1 MNYSHLKNSENNTF
15 LLILTKKNILSSLV
29 KITQQNRLRMCS
41 GVFHVYFFVHCSFFF
56 FIPLFYCLRSAD
68 DERVSR
74 TVEVETLI
82 PKLADKKNEKE
93 QDYKK
98 ASKQLHHIQ

>member
-1 MNYSHLKNSENNTF
+1 MFFMFIF
-15 LLILTKKNILSSLV
+15 LFILL
-29 KITQQNRLRMCS
+29 
-41 GVFHVYFFVHCSFFF
+41 FF
-56 FIPLFYCLRSAD
+56 FIPLFHCLRSAD

-82 PKLADKKNEKE
+82 PKLADQKNEKE

-98 ASKQLHHIQ
+98 TSKQLHHIK

>member
-1 MNYSHLKNSENNTF
+1 
-15 LLILTKKNILSSLV
+15 
-29 KITQQNRLRMCS
+29 MCS
-41 GVFHVYFFVHCSFFF
+41 GVFHVFFLFIVLFFF
-56 FIPLFYCLRSAD
+56 FIPLFHCLRSAD

>member
-1 MNYSHLKNSENNTF
+1 VFFMFIF
-15 LLILTKKNILSSLV
+15 LFIVL
-29 KITQQNRLRMCS
+29 
-41 GVFHVYFFVHCSFFF
+41 FF
-56 FIPLFYCLRSAD
+56 FIPFFHCLRSAD

-98 ASKQLHHIQ
+98 ASKQLRHIQ

>member
-1 MNYSHLKNSENNTF
+1 MFFMFILLFIVLFFSFF
-15 LLILTKKNILSSLV
+15 LL
-29 KITQQNRLRMCS
+29 
-41 GVFHVYFFVHCSFFF
+41 FH
-56 FIPLFYCLRSAD
+56 CLRSAD

-74 TVEVETLI
+74 TVEVETRI
-82 PKLADKKNEKE
+82 PNLADKKNEKE

>member
-1 MNYSHLKNSENNTF
+1 MF
-15 LLILTKKNILSSLV
+15 FMFILLFIVL
-29 KITQQNRLRMCS
+29 
-41 GVFHVYFFVHCSFFF
+41 FFF
-56 FIPLFYCLRSAD
+56 FIPLFHCLRSAD

-74 TVEVETLI
+74 TVEVETRI
-82 PKLADKKNEKE
+82 PNLADKKNEKE

>member
-1 MNYSHLKNSENNTF
+1 MFFMFMF
-15 LLILTKKNILSSLV
+15 LFILL
-29 KITQQNRLRMCS
+29 
-41 GVFHVYFFVHCSFFF
+41 FF
-56 FIPLFYCLRSAD
+56 FIRLFHSLRSAD

-98 ASKQLHHIQ
+98 ESKQLHHIQ

>member
-1 MNYSHLKNSENNTF
+1 MFFMFIF
-15 LLILTKKNILSSLV
+15 LFIVL
-29 KITQQNRLRMCS
+29 
-41 GVFHVYFFVHCSFFF
+41 FF
-56 FIPLFYCLRSAD
+56 FIPLFYCLRSPD

>member
-1 MNYSHLKNSENNTF
+1 MFFMFFF
-15 LLILTKKNILSSLV
+15 L
-29 KITQQNRLRMCS
+29 
-41 GVFHVYFFVHCSFFF
+41 HCSFFF
-56 FIPLFYCLRSAD
+56 FIPLFHCLRSAD

>member
-1 MNYSHLKNSENNTF
+1 MFIF
-15 LLILTKKNILSSLV
+15 LFIVL
-29 KITQQNRLRMCS
+29 
-41 GVFHVYFFVHCSFFF
+41 FF

-82 PKLADKKNEKE
+82 PKLADRKNEKE

>member
-1 MNYSHLKNSENNTF
+1 MFIF
-15 LLILTKKNILSSLV
+15 LFIVL
-29 KITQQNRLRMCS
+29 
-41 GVFHVYFFVHCSFFF
+41 FF
-56 FIPLFYCLRSAD
+56 FIPLFDCLRSAD

>member
-1 MNYSHLKNSENNTF
+1 
-15 LLILTKKNILSSLV
+15 
-29 KITQQNRLRMCS
+29 MCS
-41 GVFHVYFFVHCSFFF
+41 GVFHVYSFVHCSFFF
-56 FIPLFYCLRSAD
+56 FIPSFHCLRSAD

>member
-1 MNYSHLKNSENNTF
+1 MFFMFIF
-15 LLILTKKNILSSLV
+15 LFTVL
-29 KITQQNRLRMCS
+29 
-41 GVFHVYFFVHCSFFF
+41 FF

-74 TVEVETLI
+74 MVEVETLI

>member
-1 MNYSHLKNSENNTF
+1 MFFMFIF
-15 LLILTKKNILSSLV
+15 LFIVL
-29 KITQQNRLRMCS
+29 
-41 GVFHVYFFVHCSFFF
+41 FF

>member
-1 MNYSHLKNSENNTF
+1 MFFMFIF
-15 LLILTKKNILSSLV
+15 LFIVL
-29 KITQQNRLRMCS
+29 
-41 GVFHVYFFVHCSFFF
+41 FF

-82 PKLADKKNEKE
+82 PKLADRKNEKE

>member
-1 MNYSHLKNSENNTF
+1 MFIF
-15 LLILTKKNILSSLV
+15 LFIVL
-29 KITQQNRLRMCS
+29 
-41 GVFHVYFFVHCSFFF
+41 FF
-56 FIPLFYCLRSAD
+56 FIPLFYCLRSPD

>member
-1 MNYSHLKNSENNTF
+1 MFFMFIF
-15 LLILTKKNILSSLV
+15 LFIVL
-29 KITQQNRLRMCS
+29 
-41 GVFHVYFFVHCSFFF
+41 FF

-82 PKLADKKNEKE
+82 PKLADKKKEKE

-98 ASKQLHHIQ
+98 TSKQLHHIQ

>member
-1 MNYSHLKNSENNTF
+1 MFFMFIF
-15 LLILTKKNILSSLV
+15 LFIVL
-29 KITQQNRLRMCS
+29 
-41 GVFHVYFFVHCSFFF
+41 FF

-93 QDYKK
+93 QYYKK

>member
-1 MNYSHLKNSENNTF
+1 MFFMFIF
-15 LLILTKKNILSSLV
+15 LFTVL
-29 KITQQNRLRMCS
+29 
-41 GVFHVYFFVHCSFFF
+41 FF